1 MERLHNRKIKLEFMF
16 ENKNQTYSKLT
27 LTSDE
32 IYFNVS
38 VNKYIAHLKD
48 EAIINLFNLDEK
60 TYWQLKQ
67 AASVSIYT
75 SRVINGVEH
84 NFLIATQSVLMVTID
99 KSDLVNQKTVVVCSS
114 RFRKQEKKP
123 FLIKSGTP
131 LFNALNLI
139 TQRASI
145 RAKISPKLKHK
156 VLKNDLTVAHVST
169 AISQVLRDYPFIQVN
184 NDSNG
189 ENFDIEF
196 QVISLNENVA
206 VYQISP
212 HNFTLINGWVNIDS
226 DSNINFTSLPDVLP
240 YKIGNCLSVNNTLL
254 NQYVDNS
261 SNYTNYRKVQNRIER
276 SSEKQELK
284 DGSIDIGYII
294 IALEY
299 VLDVRGNW
307 QVNIKARLR
316 NAYDTTRIN
325 KGGL

>member
-1 MERLHNRKIKLEFMF
+1 MERLHNRKVKLEFIF

-32 IYFNVS
+32 IYFTVS

-67 AASVSIYT
+67 ASTVAIYT

-99 KSDLVNQKTVVVCSS
+99 KSDLVNQKTIMVCSS

-139 TQRASI
+139 SQRANMKS
-145 RAKISPKLKHK
+145 KISPKLKHK
-156 VLKNDLTVAHVST
+156 VLKSDLSVSHVST
-169 AISQVLRDYPFIQVN
+169 AISQILRDYPFIQVN

-189 ENFDIEF
+189 EDFDIEF
-196 QVISLNENVA
+196 QVISLSENVA

-226 DSNINFTSLPDVLP
+226 DSNITFTSLPDILP
-240 YKIGNCLSVNNTLL
+240 YKIGNCLSVNNMLL

-276 SSEKQELK
+276 SSEKQELNN
-284 DGSIDIGYII
+284 GSVEIGYII

-299 VLDVRGNW
+299 MLDVRGNW
-307 QVNIKARLR
+307 QVQIKARLR
-316 NAYDTTRIN
+316 NAYDKTRMTR
-325 KGGL
+325 GGI